1 MQRQIL
7 GSEWAASNG
16 ARTAESARI
25 EPPDKCLK
33 STGPRNARTQQ
44 SALRDLG
51 NTPLSL
57 ALLAALAI
65 HLLSG
70 TTTALA
76 AETEGASRNKGSG
89 NFAYP
94 VSTAN
99 RRFIDQTGKVYLL
112 KTMSSWA
119 MSQNCSEAEITQAL
133 EGLKALRFNA
143 VTVSPF
149 GVHMNDS
156 FGDRY
161 RNKAGQSFFS
171 GKPYASTLG
180 PAWSS

>member
-1 MQRQIL
+1 MRREIP
-7 GSEWAASNG
+7 GKEWAASDGRKN
-16 ARTAESARI
+16 ACPYSAFPVARI
-25 EPPDKCLK
+25 V
-33 STGPRNARTQQ
+33 
-44 SALRDLG
+44 
-51 NTPLSL
+51 SL
-57 ALLAALAI
+57 PMFATLAI
-65 HLLSG
+65 HFFIG
-70 TTTALA
+70 TAALA
-76 AETEGASRNKGSG
+76 AETENAVRTVQQEARPNRGSVG
-89 NFAYP
+89 FVYP

-99 RRFIDQTGKVYLL
+99 RRFIDQTGKIYLL

-119 MSQNCSEAEITQAL
+119 MSQNCSDAEIAQAL

-171 GKPYASTLG
+171 GKPHASCLG
-180 PAWSS
+180 QC